1 MKKLK
6 FVVIALACLMA
17 VPSFAERHKINF
29 EGNWS
34 TVRKSVTPEI
44 PIRGTIENTT
54 GDLTLNFLADL
65 GEVVVTVTDGNGSV
79 VYQESVQTDV
89 VNDLT
94 ISLGSLTEGSV
105 SVTDGE
111 NLVYGF
117 IIQVSQVQLAKLELI
132 REDICNIRQTLP
144 FIS

>member
-17 VPSFAERHKINF
+17 VPAFAERHEINF

-79 VYQESVQTDV
+79 VYQESVQTKELQNLV
-89 VNDLT
+89 
-94 ISLGSLTEGSV
+94 ISVDIGLEGMIFI
-105 SVTDGE
+105 TDGK
-111 NLVYGF
+111 NFVYG
-117 IIQVSQVQLAKLELI
+117 S
-132 REDICNIRQTLP
+132 C
-144 FIS
+144 

>member
-6 FVVIALACLMA
+6 FVVIALACLMT
-17 VPSFAERHKINF
+17 VPAFAEEEPLEF
-29 EGNWS
+29 TGYWD

-94 ISLGSLTEGSV
+94 ISLVSLAAGTV
-105 SVTDGE
+105 SVTDGK

-117 IIQVSQVQLAKLELI
+117 I
-132 REDICNIRQTLP
+132 N
-144 FIS
+144 F

>member
-17 VPSFAERHKINF
+17 VPAFAERHKINF